1 MSKET
6 TLLINYFK
14 SFIPLS
20 KEEIEALDERITER
34 RIKRKQFILQENE
47 ICQYYTFVV
56 SGCLKMYSIDHHGEE
71 HNLQFAAENEWI
83 VDIDSF
89 HNRNPSK
96 LYIVAL
102 ENSIVLQIE
111 KNDLWYLYTY
121 YPKFD
126 RNFRVIIENKFIEL
140 QNRVLQNISAAGE
153 EKYEFFLRQYPQLA
167 NRISNV
173 EIASYL
179 GITPQFL
186 SKIRQKR
193 IKN

>member
-6 TLLINYFK
+6 APLISYFK

-20 KEEIEALDERITER
+20 KEEIEVLDERMIER
-34 RIKRKQFILQENE
+34 RIKRKQFILQEND

-56 SGCLKMYSIDHHGEE
+56 SGCLKMYSIDHNGEE
-71 HNLQFAAENEWI
+71 HNLQFASENDWI

-96 LYIVAL
+96 LYIIAL

-126 RNFRVIIENKFIEL
+126 RNFRVIIEHKFIEL
-140 QNRVLQNISAAGE
+140 QNRVLQNISSTGE

>member
-1 MSKET
+1 MSKKT
-6 TLLINYFK
+6 TSLINYFK

-20 KEEIEALDERITER
+20 KEEIEVLNERITER

-47 ICQYYTFVV
+47 ICRYYTFIV
-56 SGCLKMYSIDHHGEE
+56 SGCFKMYSTDDHGEE
-71 HNLQFAAENEWI
+71 HNLQFASENDWI

-89 HNRNPSK
+89 HNKKSSK
-96 LYIVAL
+96 LFIAAL

-111 KNDLWYLYTY
+111 KDDLWYLYTY
-121 YPKFD
+121 YPKFG

-140 QNRVLQNISAAGE
+140 QNRVLQNISATGD

-167 NRISNV
+167 NRLSNV
-173 EIASYL
+173 DIASYL

-193 IKN
+193 IKG

>member
-6 TLLINYFK
+6 ASLISYFK

-20 KEEIEALDERITER
+20 KEEIEVLDERITER
-34 RIKRKQFILQENE
+34 RIRRKQFILQENE

-56 SGCLKMYSIDHHGEE
+56 SGCFKMYSTDHNGEE
-71 HNLQFAAENEWI
+71 HNLQFASENDWI

-89 HNRNPSK
+89 HNKNPSK
-96 LYIVAL
+96 LHIIAL

-126 RNFRVIIENKFIEL
+126 RNFRVIIEHKFIEL
-140 QNRVLQNISAAGE
+140 QNRVLQNISATGE

-186 SKIRQKR
+186 SKIRQRR

>member
-6 TLLINYFK
+6 ASLISYFK

-20 KEEIEALDERITER
+20 KEEIEVLDERITER
-34 RIKRKQFILQENE
+34 RIRRKQFILQENE

-56 SGCLKMYSIDHHGEE
+56 SGCFKMYSVDDNGEE
-71 HNLQFAAENEWI
+71 HNLQFASENDWI

-89 HNRNPSK
+89 HNKNPSK
-96 LYIVAL
+96 LYIIAL
-102 ENSIVLQIE
+102 ESSIVLQIE

-126 RNFRVIIENKFIEL
+126 RNFRVIIEHKFIEL
-140 QNRVLQNISAAGE
+140 QNRVLQNISATGE
-153 EKYEFFLRQYPQLA
+153 EKYDFFLRQYPQLA

-186 SKIRQKR
+186 SKIRKKR

>member
-1 MSKET
+1 MSDET
-6 TLLINYFK
+6 APLIEYFK
-14 SFIPLS
+14 SYIPLS
-20 KEEIEALDERITER
+20 KKEIEVLNERFIER

-47 ICQYYTFVV
+47 VCQYYTFVV
-56 SGCLKMYSIDHHGEE
+56 SGCLKMYNIDGSGEE
-71 HNLQFAAENEWI
+71 HNLQFAAENDWI

-89 HNRNPSK
+89 HNKNPSK

-102 ENSIVLQIE
+102 ETSVVLQIE

-126 RNFRVIIENKFIEL
+126 RNFRVIIEQKFIEL
-140 QNRVLQNISAAGE
+140 QNRVLQNISATGD
-153 EKYEFFLRQYPQLA
+153 EKYEFFIRQYPQLA
-167 NRISNV
+167 NRLPNTQ
-173 EIASYL
+173 IASYL

-193 IKN
+193 IKS

>member
-6 TLLINYFK
+6 ASLISYFK

-20 KEEIEALDERITER
+20 KEEIEVLDERITER
-34 RIKRKQFILQENE
+34 RIRRKQFILQENE

-56 SGCLKMYSIDHHGEE
+56 SGCFKMYSVDDNGEE
-71 HNLQFAAENEWI
+71 HNLQFASENDWI

-96 LYIVAL
+96 LQIVAL
-102 ENSIVLQIE
+102 ENSIVLQLE

-126 RNFRVIIENKFIEL
+126 RNFRVIIEHKFIEL
-140 QNRVLQNISAAGE
+140 QNRVLQNISATGE

-167 NRISNV
+167 SRISNV

>member
-6 TLLINYFK
+6 ASLITYFK

-20 KEEIEALDERITER
+20 KEEIEVLDERITER

-56 SGCLKMYSIDHHGEE
+56 SGCFKMYSIDNNGEE
-71 HNLQFAAENEWI
+71 HNLQFASENDWI

-89 HNRNPSK
+89 HNKYPSK

-102 ENSIVLQIE
+102 ENSIVLQID
-111 KNDLWYLYTY
+111 KNNLWYLYTY

-140 QNRVLQNISAAGE
+140 QNRVLQNISATGE

-167 NRISNV
+167 NRISNI

>member
-6 TLLINYFK
+6 TPLVEYFK
-14 SFIPLS
+14 SYIPLS
-20 KEEIEALDERITER
+20 KKEIEVLNERFIER
-34 RIKRKQFILQENE
+34 RIKRKQFILQENDV
-47 ICQYYTFVV
+47 CLYYTFVV
-56 SGCLKMYSIDHHGEE
+56 SGCLKMYNIDRNGVE
-71 HNLQFAAENEWI
+71 HNLQFAAENDWV

-89 HNRNPSK
+89 HNKKPSR
-96 LYIVAL
+96 LNIVAL

-140 QNRVLQNISAAGE
+140 QNRVLQNISATGE
-153 EKYEFFLRQYPQLA
+153 EKYEFFIKQYPQLA
-167 NRISNV
+167 HRLPNIQ
-173 EIASYL
+173 IASYL